1 MLAAGSAALFIAL
14 SNHVVSEFDFP
25 AFVRTDPIRIIRA
38 IIVGVSFFG
47 AGTILKRESQG
58 RVEGLTTA
66 AAQLAAAGVGIAVAL
81 RLWLVSVGTTV
92 LILVVNLVP
101 GMIEAPWSPG
111 PAD

>member
-66 AAQLAAAGVGIAVAL
+66 ARLAAAGVGIAVAL